1 MARSVAPE
9 TTIQTAVFQIE
20 IGRGRKIMHWLL
32 LILLAAALGL
42 VYTAGQFRGLNKRE
56 SIDMA
61 QLARNI
67 AHRQGFTT
75 YVIRPLSLWQLEQHG
90 WNIRDPNTC
99 KRLIMQHPDICNPP
113 LYPMV
118 LAGLFK
124 MLPAKVLA
132 YDAAEHVY
140 YPERWVILPFDQ
152 LCLLACVLLTYVW
165 AKRLFDRRVAIMAT
179 WLMFFS
185 DTLWSYG
192 VSGLPTNFLMLLF
205 LLATY
210 CLYVA
215 DGKLNPAE
223 RLEGAPAGPAPAPA
237 TGRAVLWVLASAVL
251 VGLCFLTRYLAAF
264 LLLPMVIYVMRIFRG
279 WVAAIWAAV
288 YVAVFAAVITPWLVR
303 NHRIS
308 GSALGIARYELVDR
322 SGTFH
327 GEALPRTYKPDF
339 HEAYTWRALS
349 TKFLINARVV
359 LVNNLRLVGTDFLV
373 LFFGAGV
380 LYGFR
385 RRDVSRLR
393 GLVLGL
399 IVMAIIAMSLIG
411 SDPERSGPDV
421 GGGNLLVLLLP
432 IIAIYGTAFFY
443 LLLDRVPFRI
453 KLTRGMAV
461 GGFVL
466 LNVSPMIFS
475 LLPPRQGMF
484 PYPPYMAPVERT
496 VSSQFEPDALACSDL
511 PWAVAWDGE
520 RRTVWLPLT
529 LDDFYEIHD
538 FVAPKGFQYLLL
550 TAYIIDARPQTEVAK
565 GEYKGWEV
573 FLRGQIP
580 ASFPLKAYS
589 PLPPDNEQVLLAD
602 RARWA
607 NQKNTATELESNPF
621 TIPGLTNG
629 PASSPGTTKPSPG
642 STSARP
648 APSAH

>member
-32 LILLAAALGL
+32 LILLAAALSL

-152 LCLLACVLLTYVW
+152 LCLFACVLLTYVW

-205 LLATY
+205 LLAMY
-210 CLYVA
+210 CLYLA

-223 RLEGAPAGPAPAPA
+223 RLEGAPVGPAPAPA

-279 WVAAIWAAV
+279 WVAAMWAAV

-308 GSALGIARYELVDR
+308 GSALGIAQYQLVDR

-327 GEALPRTYKPDF
+327 GEALPRSYKPNF

-461 GGFVL
+461 GGFAL

-484 PYPPYMAPVERT
+484 PYPPYMAPVART
-496 VSSQFEPDALACSDL
+496 VASQFEPDALACSDL

-520 RRTVWLPLT
+520 RRAVWLPLT

-580 ASFPLKAYS
+580 GEFPPQGLQPVAS
-589 PLPPDNEQVLLAD
+589 
-602 RARWA
+602 
-607 NQKNTATELESNPF
+607 
-621 TIPGLTNG
+621 
-629 PASSPGTTKPSPG
+629 GTTSRFFWPTVPVGQTRGTRRPSWKAIRSPY
-642 STSARP
+642 P
-648 APSAH
+648 V

>member
-1 MARSVAPE
+1 MPRSTAPE

-20 IGRGRKIMHWLL
+20 IGRGRKIMQWLL
-32 LILLAAALGL
+32 LILLAAALSL

-56 SIDMA
+56 SMDMA

-67 AHRQGFTT
+67 AHGQGFTT

-90 WNIRDPNTC
+90 WNIQDPNTC

-124 MLPAKVLA
+124 ILPAKVLT
-132 YDAAEHVY
+132 YDLAEHVY
-140 YPERWVILPFDQ
+140 YPERWVILPVDQ
-152 LCLLACVLLTYVW
+152 LCLLACVLLTYLW
-165 AKRLFDRRVAIMAT
+165 AKRLFDRRVALMAT

-210 CLYVA
+210 CLFVA

-223 RLEGAPAGPAPAPA
+223 RSEGAPVGPAPAPA
-237 TGRAVLWVLASAVL
+237 TGRAVPWVLASAVL
-251 VGLCFLTRYLAAF
+251 VGLCVLTRYLAAF
-264 LLLPMVIYVMRIFRG
+264 FLLPMVIYVMRIFRG
-279 WVAAIWAAV
+279 WAAAMWAAV
-288 YVAVFAAVITPWLVR
+288 YVAVFAAVITPWLIR
-303 NHRIS
+303 NHHIS
-308 GSALGIARYELVDR
+308 GSVLGIARYELVDR
-322 SGTFH
+322 SGAFR
-327 GEALPRTYKPDF
+327 GEALPRSHKPDF
-339 HEAYTWRALS
+339 ADAYSVRALS
-349 TKFLINARVV
+349 TKFLTNARVV
-359 LVNNLRLVGTDFLV
+359 LLTNLRLVGTDFLV

-385 RRDVSRLR
+385 RQDVSRLR
-393 GLVLGL
+393 GLVLGV

-453 KLTRGMAV
+453 KLTRGMAI

-475 LLPPRQGMF
+475 LLPPRQGVF
-484 PYPPYMAPVERT
+484 PYPPYIAPVVRT
-496 VSSQFEPDALACSDL
+496 ISAQFEPDSLASSDM

-520 RRTVWLPLT
+520 RRAVWLPLT

-538 FVAPKGFQYLLL
+538 FIAPKGFQYVFL
-550 TAYIIDARPQTEVAK
+550 TPYIIDARPQTEVAR
-565 GEYKGWEV
+565 GEYKGWET
-573 FLRGQIP
+573 FLRGQLP

-589 PLPPDNEQVLLAD
+589 PLPPDNEQVILAD

-607 NQKNTATELESNPF
+607 NQRNAATQLENNPF
-621 TIPGLTNG
+621 TIPGMTNG
-629 PASSPGTTKPSPG
+629 PAAVPGTTTPPPG
-642 STSARP
+642 TTSARP
-648 APSAH
+648 APATP

>member
-20 IGRGRKIMHWLL
+20 IGRGRRIMQWLL
-32 LILLAAALGL
+32 LILLAAALSL

-56 SIDMA
+56 SMDMA
-61 QLARNI
+61 QLARNL
-67 AHRQGFTT
+67 AHGQGFTT
-75 YVIRPLSLWQLEQHG
+75 YVIRPLSLWQLEQNG
-90 WNIRDPNTC
+90 WNIQDKATRA
-99 KRLIMQHPDICNPP
+99 RLIMNHPDICNPP

-124 MLPAKVLA
+124 ILPGKAFT
-132 YDAAEHVY
+132 YDSAEHVY

-152 LCLLACVLLTYVW
+152 LCLFACLLLTYAW

-210 CLYVA
+210 CLFVA

-223 RLEGAPAGPAPAPA
+223 RIEGAPAGPTPAPA
-237 TGRAVLWVLASAVL
+237 TGQAVLWVLASAVL

-279 WVAAIWAAV
+279 WVAAMWAAV

-303 NHRIS
+303 NHRVS
-308 GSALGIARYELVDR
+308 GSALGIAQYELVDR

-327 GEALPRTYKPDF
+327 GEALPRSYKPDF
-339 HEAYTWRALS
+339 RDAYSMHALS
-349 TKFLINARVV
+349 TKFLTNARIV
-359 LVNNLRLVGTDFLV
+359 LLDNLRLVGTDFLA
-373 LFFGAGV
+373 LFFGAGI

-393 GLVLGL
+393 GLVLGV
-399 IVMAIIAMSLIG
+399 IVMAILAMSLIG

-453 KLTRGMAV
+453 KLTRGMAI

-466 LNVSPMIFS
+466 LNVSPMIFTM
-475 LLPPRQGMF
+475 LPPRQGMF
-484 PYPPYMAPVERT
+484 PYPPYVSPVVRS
-496 VSSQFEPDALACSDL
+496 VSAQFEPDSLACSDM
-511 PWAVAWDGE
+511 PWTVAWNGE
-520 RRTVWLPLT
+520 RRAIWIPLT

-538 FVAPKGFQYLLL
+538 FVAPKGVQYLFL
-550 TAYIIDARPQTEVAK
+550 TPYIIDARPQSEVAK
-565 GEYKGWEV
+565 GEYKGWEL
-573 FLRGQIP
+573 FLRGQLP

-607 NQKNTATELESNPF
+607 NQKNAATELESNPF
-621 TIPGLTNG
+621 TIPGLTNRP
-629 PASSPGTTKPSPG
+629 PASPGTKT
-642 STSARP
+642 P
-648 APSAH
+648 APATH

>member
-32 LILLAAALGL
+32 LILLAAALSL
-42 VYTAGQFRGLNKRE
+42 IYTAGQFRGLDKRE
-56 SIDMA
+56 SMDMA

-67 AHRQGFTT
+67 AHGQGFTT

-90 WNIRDPNTC
+90 WNIQDKATRE
-99 KRLIMQHPDICNPP
+99 RLIWNHPDICNPP
-113 LYPMV
+113 LYPLV

-124 MLPAKVLA
+124 VLPAKA
-132 YDAAEHVY
+132 FTYDSAEHVY
-140 YPERWVILPFDQ
+140 YPERWVILPFNQ
-152 LCLLACVLLTYVW
+152 LCLFACLLLTYLW
-165 AKRLFDRRVAIMAT
+165 ANRLFDRRVAIMAT

-210 CLYVA
+210 CLFVA

-223 RLEGAPAGPAPAPA
+223 RSEGAPVDALPAPSIA
-237 TGRAVLWVLASAVL
+237 RAVPWVLASAVL

-264 LLLPMVIYVMRIFRG
+264 LLLPLVIYVMRIYRG
-279 WVAAIWAAV
+279 WAAALWAAV

-303 NHRIS
+303 NQHIS
-308 GSALGIARYELVDR
+308 GNALGIARYELVDR
-322 SGTFH
+322 AGAFH
-327 GEALPRTYKPDF
+327 GEALPRSYKPDLRGAYSF
-339 HEAYTWRALS
+339 HTLS
-349 TKFLINARVV
+349 TKFLIGARTV
-359 LVNNLRLVGTDFLV
+359 LLNNLRLVGTDFLV
-373 LFFGAGV
+373 FFFGAGV

-393 GLVLGL
+393 GFALGT
-399 IVMAIIAMSLIG
+399 IVMAVIGMSLIG
-411 SDPERSGPDV
+411 SDPERTGPEIS
-421 GGGNLLVLLLP
+421 GGNLLVLLLP

-453 KLTRGMAV
+453 KLTRGVAI

-466 LNVSPMIFS
+466 LNVSPMIFT
-475 LLPPRQGMF
+475 LLPPRLPMF
-484 PYPPYMAPVERT
+484 SYPPYIAPVVRA
-496 VSSQFEPDALACSDL
+496 VSSQFEPDSLACSDL

-520 RRTVWLPLT
+520 RRAVWIPT
-529 LDDFYEIHD
+529 ATEDFYDIND
-538 FVAPKGFQYLLL
+538 FVAPKGFQFMYL
-550 TAYIIDARPQTEVAK
+550 TPYIIDARPQSEVAN
-565 GEYKGWEV
+565 GEYKGWEQ
-573 FLRGQIP
+573 FLRGQLP

-589 PLPPDNEQVLLAD
+589 PLPPNNEQVLLAD

-607 NQKNTATELESNPF
+607 NQRNTATELENSPF
-621 TIPGLTNG
+621 AVPGVTNG
-629 PASSPGTTKPSPG
+629 LSPSGGTTNLPPSSGALPL
-642 STSARP
+642 SPTP
-648 APSAH
+648 